1 MFPTEP
7 VPEKIGA
14 YKVIRRLAGTGSAD
28 VYLGRM
34 DGPMGFQRVCA
45 LKLVANSIE
54 GDVRLAEELAR
65 EAAIC
70 ARLNHPAIVRMYD
83 FFEYDRRLVL
93 VLEHVE
99 GADLERLIQHLARRR
114 QKLGDDAVW
123 YLAHQLAG
131 ALAHAHAATDENGD
145 AAPVIHRNVQPEN
158 IVVSWDGQV
167 RLTGFGLGKILGRS
181 PDTVVGM
188 VKGTPGF
195 MAPEQA
201 RGERVTPRADVY
213 GFAALIWSLLT
224 GRRPPIDG
232 TRLEAVSTLRK
243 DIPREI
249 AAAIDAALEPAP
261 DRRKITCLELEQW
274 LEKLTRVEVGKAELR
289 EKILL
294 LRSTRAAAG
303 EPSVAAPARGAKQP
317 RRRLSV
323 RQVRASQRPPG
334 PGPLSVPP
342 PPSTRPSLR
351 PGAMLSDSP
360 PESERPPRSLAGAY
374 SEIASRRPPEAP
386 TPTPP
391 AAPPATTRPAPPR
404 ATRRRAGAA
413 PRATWRPAAG
423 SQAPVSRRAAASDE
437 PPKSERAPAWHADP
451 RAMASDAWRESL
463 PEVDAIETLLG
474 ESHAPAGAKSS
485 APAGA
490 ARPANRPPAPAAP
503 PPAATATDEPVPAPA
518 ALPHDFAPEPA
529 RGAGAAA
536 HVAPAPAALAAAIP
550 PAPVSPPTAIAQPP
564 LSPSAWRDIGEES
577 AAGAPAVVVDG
588 GAFARERA
596 APRSPIAAA
605 APKPLSALQ
614 SIGIAALTAAVVVA
628 AGILLADRDPR
639 PSPGVPIASAAATA
653 VAPTTPAVV
662 RSAAATT
669 PAATEATAVAPTPPS
684 TASAAS
690 PSPSAAPVVDA
701 GAAGAGAGG
710 DLPAGYGS
718 LTVQFPAPADV
729 FVNGAAVGVVNTPIK
744 VICGRWFIRI
754 GQANDAGRA
763 RSWVTRGTTVDVPCQ
778 AATTVEMRPGPGG
791 AVGGR

>member
-374 SEIASRRPPEAP
+374 SEIA
-386 TPTPP
+386 
-391 AAPPATTRPAPPR
+391 
-404 ATRRRAGAA
+404 
-413 PRATWRPAAG
+413 
-423 SQAPVSRRAAASDE
+423 
-437 PPKSERAPAWHADP
+437 
-451 RAMASDAWRESL
+451 
-463 PEVDAIETLLG
+463 
-474 ESHAPAGAKSS
+474 
-485 APAGA
+485 
-490 ARPANRPPAPAAP
+490 
-503 PPAATATDEPVPAPA
+503 
-518 ALPHDFAPEPA
+518 
-529 RGAGAAA
+529 
-536 HVAPAPAALAAAIP
+536 
-550 PAPVSPPTAIAQPP
+550 
-564 LSPSAWRDIGEES
+564 
-577 AAGAPAVVVDG
+577 
-588 GAFARERA
+588 
-596 APRSPIAAA
+596 
-605 APKPLSALQ
+605 
-614 SIGIAALTAAVVVA
+614 
-628 AGILLADRDPR
+628 
-639 PSPGVPIASAAATA
+639 
-653 VAPTTPAVV
+653 
-662 RSAAATT
+662 
-669 PAATEATAVAPTPPS
+669 
-684 TASAAS
+684 
-690 PSPSAAPVVDA
+690 
-701 GAAGAGAGG
+701 
-710 DLPAGYGS
+710 
-718 LTVQFPAPADV
+718 
-729 FVNGAAVGVVNTPIK
+729 
-744 VICGRWFIRI
+744 
-754 GQANDAGRA
+754 
-763 RSWVTRGTTVDVPCQ
+763 
-778 AATTVEMRPGPGG
+778 
-791 AVGGR
+791 

>member
-374 SEIASRRPPEAP
+374 SEIASRPPPAAP
-386 TPTPP
+386 PPTPP
-391 AAPPATTRPAPPR
+391 AAPPAPPPRAPPR
-404 ATRRRAGAA
+404 APRPRGGAA
-413 PRATWRPAAG
+413 PRAPRPPAAG